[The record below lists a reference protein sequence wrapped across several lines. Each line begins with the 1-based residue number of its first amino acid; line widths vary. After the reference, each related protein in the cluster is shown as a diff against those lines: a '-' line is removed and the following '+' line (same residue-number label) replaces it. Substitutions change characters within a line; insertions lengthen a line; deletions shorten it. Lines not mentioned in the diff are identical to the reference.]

1 MTSIKKYRINKLI
14 KKYNINNNFTK
25 EQYDLYYED
34 LVNKTKI
41 ITKEYLENYSHNE
54 DEKIETIGTI
64 FNMLIKENKIIKA
77 GEFYTPIL
85 LIDKILEICKIEDNS
100 TIFEPSAGT
109 GNIVYSIL
117 KKYNNVNIV
126 ANEYNKHILELLK
139 ENLKEYNNNIKYT
152 NLDGS
157 NSIDSYDYIIA
168 NPPYSIVPHESVFV
182 ENLLKKCNKKAIFI
196 LPKSFLYSK
205 EFKNIRDTQIGNHL
219 SKIIEI
225 PSNIFD
231 TTTIPTL
238 AIEFD
243 LQFKYHS
250 FEYIKLINK
259 NLDIKFRKIISIS
272 EYLENDKNLNSLL
285 YDESEEEKKEFNLE
299 EIFEEINIEE
309 IINENMNFLKSIEKL
324 KDLNGLK
331 IKDVLELKENGKIKS
346 SEKIEEEKISEEYEV
361 YYNMSIKQD
370 KNKYCLKENNDIY
383 LKENTYYLLT
393 AGKYE
398 IYLNKDK
405 KGIISSTLKEIKFKE
420 EYKEYIDLIVFYFN
434 NYEFLYNK
442 ENYVKSKKDC
452 AKNIDLNIFL
462 NHTIDYDNLIL
473 ELNESLEEFKIEL
486 NEIKEL
492 IDISNN
498 IFNKINKIK
507 D

>member
-14 KKYNINNNFTK
+14 KKYNLNNNFTK

-41 ITKEYLENYSHNE
+41 ITKEYLLNYSHNE

-77 GEFYTPIL
+77 GEFYTPIF

-100 TIFEPSAGT
+100 NIFEPSAGT

-139 ENLKEYNNNIKYT
+139 ENLKEYNNIKYT

-157 NSIDSYDYIIA
+157 NSIDNYDYIIA
-168 NPPYSIVPHESVFV
+168 NPPYSIIPHESEFV
-182 ENLLKKCNKKAIFI
+182 KNLLEKCNKKAIFI

-205 EFKNIRDTQIGNHL
+205 EFKNIRNQQIGNHL

-243 LQFKYHS
+243 LEFKYHS

-259 NLDIKFRKIISIS
+259 NLYIKFRKIISIS

-285 YDESEEEKKEFNLE
+285 VDEDDYKEKEFNLE
-299 EIFEEINIEE
+299 EIYEEINIEE
-309 IINENMNFLKSIEKL
+309 IINENVNFLKSIEKL
-324 KDLNGLK
+324 KELNVLK
-331 IKDVLELKENGKIKS
+331 IKDILELKENGKSKS
-346 SEKIEEEKISEEYEV
+346 SEKIEEEKISEDYEV
-361 YYNMSIKQD
+361 YYNMSIKKD
-370 KNKYCLKENNDIY
+370 KNKYCLKENKDVYI
-383 LKENTYYLLT
+383 KENTYYLLT
-393 AGKYE
+393 VGKCE
-398 IYLNKDK
+398 IYFNNNK
-405 KGIISSTLKEIKFKE
+405 KGIISPSLKEIKFKE

-434 NYEFLYNK
+434 NYEFLYNRD
-442 ENYVKSKKDC
+442 NYIKSTKDVV
-452 AKNIDLNIFL
+452 KNINLDIFL
-462 NHTIDYDNLIL
+462 NHIINYDKLIL

-492 IDISNN
+492 INISNN
-498 IFNKINKIK
+498 IFNKIKEII
-507 D
+507 